1 MVNAVVL
8 GGGGE
13 DQRLAGYYEGPTKG
27 LIPLCGKPSVQWVLE
42 ALRRT
47 SGVERIALAGPA
59 ALLEHP
65 ASALADVR
73 LAQRPAL
80 REAEGSSI
88 VGKLT
93 AAAEAF
99 DDGRKLLMATC
110 DIPLA
115 TPASLADTITR
126 CPDDCAFFHPLVEKA
141 AALRDFPAHQWVF
154 LKLRDG
160 EVVTT
165 NVIILDPVWLR
176 RRPELAQ
183 TLEALRRHPVRMALR
198 WGVGFLIRF
207 RLGLLSLAYCEN
219 VFSKILQAPCRGAIT
234 SHSDLAMD
242 LDRPED
248 VPMLERALQ
257 SRGAG

>member
-42 ALRRT
+42 ALRGT

-65 ASALADVR
+65 ASALADVG
-73 LAQRPAL
+73 L
-80 REAEGSSI
+80 AEGSSI
-88 VGKLT
+88 VDKLA

-115 TPASLADTITR
+115 TPASLADTIAR

-198 WGVGFLIRF
+198 WGIGFLMRF
-207 RLGLLSLAYCEN
+207 RLGLLSLAYCEGL
-219 VFSKILQAPCRGAIT
+219 FSKILQAPCRGAIT